1 MPAPRD
7 IISDWHRYLNAREL
21 DALAELIAPTV
32 EIAGPRGEG
41 TGSPADLRDWVER
54 SGIRLTPVRTWAR
67 GDAVVVEQSAHWSG
81 PGNSAT
87 EEPTDAQSVFTAF
100 QVDDGRITRL
110 LRFDA
115 LAPALAVSG
124 LSARDLVP

>member
-7 IISDWHRYLNAREL
+7 IINDWHRYLNARDL
-21 DALAELIAPTV
+21 DALVGLIAPMV
-32 EIAGPRGEG
+32 EMTGPRGEAIG
-41 TGSPADLRDWVER
+41 GPADLRDWVER

-67 GDAVVVEQSAHWSG
+67 GDAVVVEQSAHWSV
-81 PGNSAT
+81 PGNST
-87 EEPTDAQSVFTAF
+87 TVEPTDAQTVFTAF
-100 QVDDGRITRL
+100 QVDDGHITRL

-124 LSARDLVP
+124 LAAGDLVP